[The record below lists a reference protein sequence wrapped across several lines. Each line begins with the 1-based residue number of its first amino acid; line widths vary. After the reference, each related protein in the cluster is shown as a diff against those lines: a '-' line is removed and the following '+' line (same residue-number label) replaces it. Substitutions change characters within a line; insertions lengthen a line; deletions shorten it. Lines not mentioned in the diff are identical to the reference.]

1 MKTLSRIILIIT
13 ALISLNACTHN
24 NGDIGHLFGT
34 WRLNTITIN
43 SEVDSVYAKADNV
56 LWKFQSSVM
65 SMIRADDV
73 THNRVEIWA
82 SWEYTDNE
90 TRIALNFTHTDD
102 NNTTPGASKYSPLPE
117 MHLPKACIVHVD
129 IITLSHS
136 EMVLRYTAEDGTEY
150 MYRFS
155 RWA

>member
-34 WRLNTITIN
+34 WKLNEITAN
-43 SEVDSVYAKADNV
+43 GELDSVYAEADNV

-65 SMIRADDV
+65 SMIRANDV
-73 THNRVEIWA
+73 THSRFESWA

-90 TRIALNFTHTDD
+90 TRIALNFTNTDD
-102 NNTTPGASKYSPLPE
+102 NNTNPGASIYSPLPE
-117 MHLPKACIVHVD
+117 MHMPKACIVYVD
-129 IITLSHS
+129 IITLSHK
-136 EMVLRYTAEDGTEY
+136 EMVLRYTSEDGVEY
-150 MYRFS
+150 IYRFK